1 MASRN
6 STLARR
12 DQAPERDFRL
22 RDTDCTGAML
32 RRTTRRLTQVY
43 DQALRPAGLRLTQY
57 SILANLAEADGL
69 SVTELAERLTM
80 ERTTLTRNLRPL
92 ERQGLLRVVAGPDRR
107 SRAVRITTVGR
118 GRFERAI
125 PLWREAEKSI
135 RHSLGRDQAA
145 ELRRLLDAAALSA
158 PL

>member
-1 MASRN
+1 MAPRN

-12 DQAPERDFRL
+12 DQAPARGLQL

-43 DQALRPAGLRLTQY
+43 DQALKPAGLRLTQY
-57 SILANLAEADGL
+57 SILAHVSEADGL

-92 ERQGLLRVVAGPDRR
+92 ERAGLIRVVPGADRR
-107 SRAVRITTVGR
+107 SRAVRITTSGR
-118 GRFERAI
+118 SRFEQAI
-125 PLWREAEKSI
+125 PLWREAERSI
-135 RHSLGRDQAA
+135 RRALGRDQTA
-145 ELRRLLDAAALSA
+145 ELRRLLDVAALSA

>member
-6 STLARR
+6 STDADR
-12 DQAPERDFRL
+12 DQNLRKALQL

-43 DQALRPAGLRLTQY
+43 DQALRPVDLRLTQY
-57 SILANLAEADGL
+57 SILANLAESDGL

-80 ERTTLTRNLRPL
+80 ERTTLTRTLRPL
-92 ERQGLLRVVAGPDRR
+92 ERAGLIRVVAGSDRR
-107 SRAVRITTVGR
+107 SRAVEITAAGSR
-118 GRFERAI
+118 RFDKAI
-125 PLWREAEKSI
+125 PLWRGAERSI
-135 RHSLGRDQAA
+135 RRSLGREQTA